1 MKTRF
6 RAPLTAFLLLI
17 SLTATADSHLSSDP
31 TVIRARVLVGAK
43 SFDKALVILRP
54 LDISHPDRIDILFL
68 TGLAAIGA
76 AEGREVEEQRD
87 TLLDEAIDALRA
99 ILRDRPELT
108 RVRLELARA
117 FFLKGEDDLAR
128 DQFERVLAGRP
139 VPPVV
144 ANVNRFLRQIRE
156 RRRWSS
162 YFGASIAEDSNIGA
176 QSDSEFIYI
185 FGLPFRRSEDS
196 GATSGTGVVVWGGGE
211 YQHPLSERLR
221 VRAGT
226 DLVTR
231 EYGGSDFD
239 RTTTAVH
246 LGPRWLVD
254 KNTETSL
261 LGTAQQSWTA
271 GEVQNSSVGVR
282 LDATRRVSRW
292 FRAFGQISWQQR
304 DVRGS
309 EHLDGPLL
317 GIVGRGTWTASPT
330 FQANLGAGYN
340 RERAASVAW
349 RNTTIWTRVGFSKAL
364 PWGFTAGASG
374 EQRQTNYDGRWG
386 LFTPG
391 GVPRRDR
398 TRVLRATLLNR
409 SVTIFGFS
417 PQIALVRESRASNAQ
432 LYDYKRTRG
441 ELTFRRQF

>member
-139 VPPVV
+139 APPVV

-176 QSDSEFIYI
+176 QSDEPSSSTSSAC
-185 FGLPFRRSEDS
+185 RS
-196 GATSGTGVVVWGGGE
+196 GAART
-211 YQHPLSERLR
+211 
-221 VRAGT
+221 RA
-226 DLVTR
+226 R
-231 EYGGSDFD
+231 
-239 RTTTAVH
+239 
-246 LGPRWLVD
+246 PRAPAW
-254 KNTETSL
+254 
-261 LGTAQQSWTA
+261 WC
-271 GEVQNSSVGVR
+271 
-282 LDATRRVSRW
+282 
-292 FRAFGQISWQQR
+292 
-304 DVRGS
+304 
-309 EHLDGPLL
+309 
-317 GIVGRGTWTASPT
+317 
-330 FQANLGAGYN
+330 GA
-340 RERAASVAW
+340 AASTSI
-349 RNTTIWTRVGFSKAL
+349 R
-364 PWGFTAGASG
+364 
-374 EQRQTNYDGRWG
+374 
-386 LFTPG
+386 
-391 GVPRRDR
+391 
-398 TRVLRATLLNR
+398 
-409 SVTIFGFS
+409 
-417 PQIALVRESRASNAQ
+417 
-432 LYDYKRTRG
+432 
-441 ELTFRRQF
+441 